1 MTVKML
7 LKPLSL
13 PPRLQQSLEK
23 PLARISER
31 LFLN

>member
-7 LKPLSL
+7 LKPLDL
-13 PPRLQQSLEK
+13 PPLLLQSLEK

-31 LFLN
+31 LFLH